1 MTVAVDPPVAVR
13 VPAGDEAALRG
24 QMSSLRALLFLSM
37 LMAESEEAQVLHL
50 ATTAVPS
57 MAACQVAG
65 LHVDGSW
72 SLTAFGCTDPAV
84 RRQIAGSLTSPG
96 GQLSIEGEPWAWAYP
111 LRTISGYIGHLI
123 VRAESPPTETEQFFL
138 RALVQQMGAILGS
151 ARAHARERA
160 TAEEL
165 RKTVLAL
172 EQTVG
177 ALESRMEIH
186 DRLTRV
192 AVDGGGQ
199 EGIARTVHEVTGYPV
214 AIEDRFGNL
223 WAWAGPHRPD
233 PYPKDPP
240 ARREQMLRRAIREG
254 RPTRDGGRLV
264 VVARPRDDTVGV
276 LALIDPAATAG
287 NQELV
292 ALEHG
297 ATVLAMELARLRS
310 LAETEMRV
318 RRDLVE
324 ELLSGTDDESA
335 LARAQALGYDL
346 QRDHRV
352 VVVEGRGRTNDDE
365 MFFHAVRRAAR
376 DHRAGSLIVARGESV
391 VVLADSE
398 PPWNQFRERILAELG
413 RGRCRVGVGGLC
425 RTAADFPR
433 SYREAQLALKMQCT
447 PHSKEGVTIFDD
459 LGVYRVLG
467 ELGDTATAPVME
479 RFVREWLGPLIDYDA
494 QKGSELV
501 TTLGRYFECGGNYDA
516 TSEAL
521 AVGRSTFKYRLRR
534 IREILGHDLSDPE
547 TNFNLQL
554 ATRAWSVSKALRG

>member
-1 MTVAVDPPVAVR
+1 MAVT
-13 VPAGDEAALRG
+13 VPAADDTRLRD

-37 LMAESEEAQVLHL
+37 LMAESEEGQILHL

-57 MAACQVAG
+57 LAACQVAG
-65 LHVDGSW
+65 LYVEGSW
-72 SLTAFGCTDPAV
+72 SLTAFRCTDSAV
-84 RRQIAGSLTSPG
+84 RRQIAATLPSMTSTG
-96 GQLSIEGEPWAWAYP
+96 GQLSIEEEPWAWAYP
-111 LRTISGYIGHLI
+111 LRNVSGSLGHVI
-123 VRAESPPTETEQFFL
+123 VRADVPPTDTEQFFL
-138 RALVQQMGAILGS
+138 RALVQLMGATLGS
-151 ARAHARERA
+151 ARVHAKELA

-165 RKTVLAL
+165 RKTILTL

-177 ALESRMEIH
+177 TLQSREEIH

-199 EGIARTVHEVTGYPV
+199 EGIARTVHELTGYPV
-214 AIEDRFGNL
+214 AVEDRFGNL
-223 WAWAGPHRPD
+223 RAWAGPHCPD

-276 LALIDPAATAG
+276 LALIDPAGTAG

-310 LAETEMRV
+310 LAETEIRL

-324 ELLSGTDDESA
+324 ELLSGTDQEGA
-335 LARAQALGYDL
+335 LVRAQALGYDL
-346 QRDHRV
+346 ERNHRV
-352 VVVEGRGRTNDDE
+352 VVVEGRGRTKDEE

-376 DHRAGSLIVARGESV
+376 DHGAGSLIVARKDSV

-398 PPWNQFRERILAELG
+398 PPWDQFRERILTELG
-413 RGRCRVGVGGLC
+413 RGQCRIGVGGLC
-425 RTAADFPR
+425 HQPADFPR
-433 SYREAQLALKMQCT
+433 SYREAWIALKMQRT
-447 PHSKEGVTIFDD
+447 TRGKPGATVFDD

-467 ELGDTATAPVME
+467 ELGDVATAPVVE
-479 RFVREWLGPLIDYDA
+479 RFVRDWLGPLIDYDA
-494 QKGSELV
+494 QKGSQLV
-501 TTLGRYFECGGNYDA
+501 PTLCRYFECGGNYDA
-516 TSEAL
+516 TAEAL

-534 IREILGHDLSDPE
+534 IRELLGHDLSDPE

-554 ATRAWSVSKALRG
+554 AIRAWCVHEALRN

>member
-1 MTVAVDPPVAVR
+1 MAVT
-13 VPAGDEAALRG
+13 VPAADDTALRD

-37 LMAESEEAQVLHL
+37 LMAESEEGQILHL

-57 MAACQVAG
+57 MAPCQVAG
-65 LHVDGSW
+65 LYVDGSW
-72 SLTAFGCTDPAV
+72 SLTAFSCTDAAV
-84 RRQIAGSLTSPG
+84 RRQIAATLPSMKSTG

-111 LRTISGYIGHLI
+111 LRNVSGCFGHLI
-123 VRAESPPTETEQFFL
+123 VRADLPPTDTEQFFL
-138 RALVQQMGAILGS
+138 RALVQQLGATLGS
-151 ARAHARERA
+151 ARVHVKELA

-165 RKTVLAL
+165 RKTILTL
-172 EQTVG
+172 EQTVR
-177 ALESRMEIH
+177 ALESREEIH
-186 DRLTRV
+186 ERLTRV
-192 AVDGGGQ
+192 AVEGGGQ
-199 EGIARTVHEVTGYPV
+199 EGIARTVHELTGYPV

-223 WAWAGPHRPD
+223 RAWAGPNRPD

-276 LALIDPAATAG
+276 LALIDPAGTAG
-287 NQELV
+287 HQELV

-310 LAETEMRV
+310 LAETEIRL

-324 ELLSGTDDESA
+324 ELLSGTDQESA

-346 QRDHRV
+346 ERSHRV
-352 VVVEGRGRTNDDE
+352 VVVEGRGRTRDEE

-376 DHRAGSLIVARGESV
+376 DCGTGSLIVARGECV

-398 PPWNQFRERILAELG
+398 PSWDQFRERILAQLG
-413 RGRCRVGVGGLC
+413 RGQCRIGVGGLC
-425 RTAADFPR
+425 HMPADFPR
-433 SYREAQLALKMQCT
+433 SYREAQIALKLQCT
-447 PHSKEGVTIFDD
+447 IHGKESATVFDD

-467 ELGDTATAPVME
+467 ELGDAATAPVIE
-479 RFVREWLGPLIDYDA
+479 RFVRDWLGPLLDYDA
-494 QKGSELV
+494 NKGSELV
-501 TTLGRYFECGGNYDA
+501 PTLCRYFECGGNYDA
-516 TSEAL
+516 TADAL

-534 IREILGHDLSDPE
+534 IRELVGHDLSDPE
-547 TNFNLQL
+547 IAFNLQL
-554 ATRAWSVSKALRG
+554 ATRAWHISQALRG

>member
-1 MTVAVDPPVAVR
+1 MAVT
-13 VPAGDEAALRG
+13 VPAADDTALRD

-37 LMAESEEAQVLHL
+37 LMAESEEGQILHL
-50 ATTAVPS
+50 AATAVPS
-57 MAACQVAG
+57 LAACQVSG
-65 LHVDGSW
+65 LYVDGSW
-72 SLTAFGCTDPAV
+72 SLTAFRCTDPAV
-84 RRQIAGSLTSPG
+84 RRQIAATLPSMKSTG

-111 LRTISGYIGHLI
+111 LRNVSGYFGHVI
-123 VRAESPPTETEQFFL
+123 VRADLPPTDTEQFFL
-138 RALVQQMGAILGS
+138 RALVQQMGATLGS
-151 ARAHARERA
+151 ARVHAKELA

-165 RKTVLAL
+165 RKTILTL

-177 ALESRMEIH
+177 ALESREEIH
-186 DRLTRV
+186 ERLTRV

-199 EGIARTVHEVTGYPV
+199 EGIARTVHELTGYPV

-223 WAWAGPHRPD
+223 RAWAGPHCPD
-233 PYPKDPP
+233 PYPKDPS

-276 LALIDPAATAG
+276 LALIDPAGTAG
-287 NQELV
+287 NYQELV

-297 ATVLAMELARLRS
+297 ATVLAMDLARLRS
-310 LAETEMRV
+310 LAETEIRL

-324 ELLSGTDDESA
+324 ELLSGTDEESA

-346 QRDHRV
+346 ERDHRV
-352 VVVEGRGRTNDDE
+352 VVVEGRGRTKDE
-365 MFFHAVRRAAR
+365 ELFFHAVRRAAR
-376 DHRAGSLIVARGESV
+376 DHGAGSLIVARGESV

-398 PPWNQFRERILAELG
+398 PPWDQFRERILAELG
-413 RGRCRVGVGGLC
+413 RGQCRIGVGGLC
-425 RTAADFPR
+425 PTPADFPR
-433 SYREAQLALKMQCT
+433 SYREAQIALKIQRT
-447 PHSKEGVTIFDD
+447 THGKAGATVFDD

-467 ELGDTATAPVME
+467 ELGDAATAPVVE
-479 RFVREWLGPLIDYDA
+479 RFVRDWLGPLIDYDA

-501 TTLGRYFECGGNYDA
+501 ATLCRYFECGGNYDA
-516 TSEAL
+516 TADAL

-534 IREILGHDLSDPE
+534 IRELLGHDLSDPE

-554 ATRAWSVSKALRG
+554 ATRAWCVLEALRT